1 MRVSEILV
9 NLDSNVRCQIFRNI
23 DGITSPIFTRP
34 HAVAYIRNH
43 TNEALINSLLSK
55 DAWYICTIEN
65 DVHWCY
71 IYLNREAGSVNENDL
86 TTFFK
91 KLDPDTY
98 VNLRIWYGDPKDD
111 AGEFFLMSL
120 CGADY
125 RPAYYCFSNIYDLF
139 ERLEISKISYRAD
152 KGIFLDCVKRRT
164 NND

>member
-34 HAVAYIRNH
+34 HVAAYIRNH
-43 TNEALINSLLSK
+43 TNEALINGLLSK

-91 KLDPDTY
+91 ELDPDTY
-98 VNLRIWYGDPKDD
+98 VNL
-111 AGEFFLMSL
+111 
-120 CGADY
+120 
-125 RPAYYCFSNIYDLF
+125 SNIYDLF

-152 KGIFLDCVKRRT
+152 EGIFLDCIKGGR
-164 NND
+164 ND

>member
-34 HAVAYIRNH
+34 HVAAYIRNH

-91 KLDPDTY
+91 ELDPDTY
-98 VNLRIWYGDPKDD
+98 VNL
-111 AGEFFLMSL
+111 
-120 CGADY
+120 
-125 RPAYYCFSNIYDLF
+125 SNIYDLF

-152 KGIFLDCVKRRT
+152 EGIFLDCIKGGR
-164 NND
+164 ND

>member
-34 HAVAYIRNH
+34 HVAAYIRNH

-98 VNLRIWYGDPKDD
+98 VNL
-111 AGEFFLMSL
+111 
-120 CGADY
+120 
-125 RPAYYCFSNIYDLF
+125 SNIYDLF

-152 KGIFLDCVKRRT
+152 EGIFLDCIKGGR
-164 NND
+164 ND